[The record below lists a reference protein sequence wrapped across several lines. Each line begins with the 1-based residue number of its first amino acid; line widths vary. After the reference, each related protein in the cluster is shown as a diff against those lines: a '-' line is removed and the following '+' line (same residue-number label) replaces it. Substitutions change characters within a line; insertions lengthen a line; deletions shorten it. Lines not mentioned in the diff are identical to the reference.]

1 MNNSNDKIKGLIK
14 QLKILQ
20 LQQTELLVRL
30 EKARG
35 REAKTG
41 LHKEEEASTTKF
53 AFGDKVR
60 IKNPTLFQANQGKI
74 TKIGSSRITVKTK
87 SGTKILRAPK
97 NLIPE
102 P

>member
-1 MNNSNDKIKGLIK
+1 MNNSNDEIKDLIK
-14 QLKILQ
+14 QLKNLQ
-20 LQQTELLVRL
+20 LQQTELLVCL

-35 REAKTG
+35 REARTG
-41 LHKEEEASTTKF
+41 PNEEAEANTTKF
-53 AFGDKVR
+53 AIRDKVR

-74 TKIGSSRITVKTK
+74 TKIGSSHITVETK

-97 NLIPE
+97 NPIPA